1 MNVYDTANKLAKEI
15 KESKEYKEYKE
26 LKKKIEE
33 NPETK
38 GQVEDFE
45 KMRYSVQVKTLKGE
59 ETLEEKQ
66 ILQKKYENL
75 LTNEDIKAYFEAEV
89 KFNVIVADVNK
100 IIAEAVKD
108 VL

>member
-15 KESKEYKEYKE
+15 KESKEYKQYKE
-26 LKKKIEE
+26 LKKRIEE
-33 NPETK
+33 NPKTK
-38 GQVEDFE
+38 QQVEDFE
-45 KMRYSVQVKTLKGE
+45 KMRYSIQVKTLKGE
-59 ETLEEKQ
+59 ENLEEKQ
-66 ILQKKYENL
+66 ILQKKYEIL
-75 LTNEDIKAYFEAEV
+75 LSNEEIKAYFEAEV

>member
-1 MNVYDTANKLAKEI
+1 M
-15 KESKEYKEYKE
+15 
-26 LKKKIEE
+26 
-33 NPETK
+33 
-38 GQVEDFE
+38 EDFE

-66 ILQKKYENL
+66 ILQKKYEDL
-75 LTNEDIKAYFEAEV
+75 LNNKEIKAYFEAEV